1 MKRFLKI
8 VFLAVVIVAGG
19 GFGTYRYK
27 NSTPPQLK
35 DPNYFSYYKTQ
46 DPVPEGRVGLFIS
59 HLIMPEEMRTI
70 DFFTLAQKPLQ
81 YIPWPMRNL
90 AAADRGVV
98 LLDPDRFY
106 EFEEFTPAR
115 LVDPLGNDRDL
126 DGVPYVDK
134 YLSGEVVWMPPRKNF
149 HLDHSYFL
157 LTTRSGGMP
166 SLAAK
171 LINKARHYYYTPGK
185 GSLQGTIPHERGM
198 RVIVEEAM
206 ARIRSSYGPIPYRWI
221 TAEDFGRARAAMYS
235 LLDEGIDTV
244 ILSAPAP
251 VYSHHE
257 EFNGGFKHAM
267 HYIHE
272 WELRNNRKIKVIM
285 TPQLGDF
292 EVIQTTWVNMLRDR
306 LDTIPA
312 GSDVKVVMSV
322 HGMAWDR
329 VPHEAWIEL
338 SPKYVTGTM
347 AALKQALESYDLGRT
362 QIVQSQDHFA
372 DPHNNPDGTYLS
384 TNTAFWDGI
393 EDDFDYVINVPIE
406 FFAENTDTLYSHA
419 MFNFEF
425 FPTYDRYEPIDYPDF
440 SVPYTREFEVEG
452 TRVIYNGVPVGEY
465 NKPII
470 EAYSQALDSILSR
483 STDPARMA
491 TTEPAS
497 LR

>member
-1 MKRFLKI
+1 MKRLLKMAAI
-8 VFLAVVIVAGG
+8 VIVAVILSGY
-19 GFGTYRYK
+19 GTVKYQNR
-27 NSTPPQLK
+27 TPPQLK
-35 DPNYFSYYKTQ
+35 EPNYFSYYKSQ
-46 DPVPEGRVGLFIS
+46 DTVPEGKVGIFIS
-59 HLIMPEEMRTI
+59 HLIMPEEMSTV

-81 YIPWPMRNL
+81 YIPWPVRNM

-106 EFEEFTPAR
+106 EFEEFTPAE
-115 LVDPLGNDRDL
+115 LVDPFGNDQDL

-134 YLSGEVVWMPPRKNF
+134 YHTGEIVWMPPRENF
-149 HLDHSYFL
+149 HLDHGYFL
-157 LTTRSGGMP
+157 LPTRSGGMP

-185 GSLQGTIPHERGM
+185 GSVQGTIPHEPGM
-198 RVIVEEAM
+198 RVIVEAAM
-206 ARIRSSYGPIPYRWI
+206 DRMQARYGRIPYRWV

-257 EFNGGFKHAM
+257 EFNGAFKHAM

-272 WELRNNRKIKVIM
+272 WEYRNKKEIKVIM

-292 EVIQTTWVNMLRDR
+292 EETRQTWVNMLRDR

-312 GSDVKVVMSV
+312 GSSVKVVMSV
-322 HGMAWDR
+322 HGMPWDR

-338 SPKYVTGTM
+338 SPSYVNGTLT
-347 AALKQALESYDLGRT
+347 ALKEVLEGYDFSRAE
-362 QIVQSQDHFA
+362 IVQSQDHFA
-372 DPHNNPDGTYLS
+372 DHYNNPNGTYLA
-384 TNTAFWDGI
+384 TNTAFWDGVR
-393 EDDFDYVINVPIE
+393 DDFDYAINVPIE

-425 FPTYDRYEPIDYPDF
+425 FPTYDRYEPIDYPDPG
-440 SVPYTREFEVEG
+440 VPYVREFDVEG
-452 TRVIYNGVPVGEY
+452 TRVIYNGVPVGDY

-470 EAYSQALDSILSR
+470 NAYSQALDAILSR
-483 STDPARMA
+483 GLKPAKMA
-491 TTEPAS
+491 VTES
-497 LR
+497 ESS